1 MISMIS
7 YILKKLIILLG
18 SLFIIITTTFYL
30 IKSIPGD
37 PFTDSQLLPKEVVQ
51 NLISHYGLDEPL
63 YKQYLHYLYKL
74 IRLDFGESLKYEN
87 KSVSQ
92 IIFQGLPI
100 SLSLSITALLC
111 ALCMGIVIGSLVSIY
126 SNRSSKIVFL
136 LYTIIATS
144 LPSFILAF
152 LLQYLFAIYWKIF
165 PIARLDS
172 PLHMVLPVL
181 SLASFPAAFIAKLT
195 HTTMMQT
202 LNKPFIITAIAK
214 GLSPKRIFFDHVL
227 KNSLL
232 PVIAYIGPL
241 SASIFPSSF
250 VIERIFAIPGLG
262 SWLLVSITHRDYMVV
277 LGITIF
283 YSMILLFIVFLVDLI
298 YPLLDPK
305 ICMRE
310 QRYA

>member
-1 MISMIS
+1 MLR
-7 YILKKLIILLG
+7 YVLKKLIILLG

-30 IKSIPGD
+30 VKSIPGD
-37 PFTDSQLLPKEVVQ
+37 PFTDGQLSKEIVR

-63 YKQYLHYLYKL
+63 YKQYLQYLYKL
-74 IRLDFGESLKYEN
+74 MRLDFGESIKYEN

-100 SLSLSITALLC
+100 SFSLSISALFC
-111 ALCMGIVIGSLVSIY
+111 ALCIGILIGSLVSIY
-126 SNRSSKIVFL
+126 SNRSNRLLFL
-136 LYTIIATS
+136 LYIIIATS

-165 PIARLDS
+165 PIARLDGM
-172 PLHMVLPVL
+172 LHMVLPVL
-181 SLASFPAAFIAKLT
+181 SLSSFPAAFVAKLT
-195 HTTMMQT
+195 HTSMMQT
-202 LNKPFIITAIAK
+202 FNKPFIITAKAK
-214 GLSPKRIFFDHVL
+214 GLSPPRIFFNHVL

-241 SASIFPSSF
+241 SASIFPASF

-262 SWLLVSITHRDYMVV
+262 SWLIVSITHRDYMVV

-283 YSMILLFIVFLVDLI
+283 YSMILLFIIFLIDLI
-298 YPLLDPK
+298 YPALDPR

-310 QRYA
+310 KRYA

>member
-1 MISMIS
+1 MIT
-7 YILKKLIILLG
+7 YVLKKLIILLG

-51 NLISHYGLDEPL
+51 SLLSHYGLDEPL
-63 YKQYLHYLYKL
+63 YKQYVHYLCKL
-74 IRLDFGESLKYEN
+74 IRLDFGESIKYEN

-111 ALCMGIVIGSLVSIY
+111 ALGIGILIGSLVSIY
-126 SNRSSKIVFL
+126 SNRSNRIIFL
-136 LYTIIATS
+136 IYTIIATS
-144 LPSFILAF
+144 LPSFLLAF
-152 LLQYLFAIYWKIF
+152 LLQYLFAIHWKIF
-165 PIARLDS
+165 PVARLDS
-172 PLHMVLPVL
+172 IWHMVLPVL
-181 SLASFPAAFIAKLT
+181 SLASFPAAFVAKLT
-195 HTTMMQT
+195 HTSMMQT

-214 GLSPKRIFFDHVL
+214 GLSPRRIFFHHVV

-241 SASIFPSSF
+241 SASIFPASF

-262 SWLLVSITHRDYMVV
+262 SWLIVSITHRDYLVV

-283 YSMILLFIVFLVDLI
+283 YSMLLLLIVFLIDLI
-298 YPLLDPK
+298 YPLLDPR

-310 QRYA
+310 KRYA

>member
-1 MISMIS
+1 MISMIP
-7 YILKKLIILLG
+7 YVLKKLIILLG

-37 PFTDSQLLPKEVVQ
+37 PFTDGQLSQEAVQ

-111 ALCMGIVIGSLVSIY
+111 ALCMGIIIGSLVSIY
-126 SNRSSKIVFL
+126 SSRSSKIIFL

-165 PIARLDS
+165 PLARFDS
-172 PLHMVLPVL
+172 ILHMVLPVL
-181 SLASFPAAFIAKLT
+181 SLASFPTAFIAKLT
-195 HTTMMQT
+195 HTSMMQT
-202 LNKPFIITAIAK
+202 LNKPFIITAMAK

-250 VIERIFAIPGLG
+250 VVERIFAIPGLG

-283 YSMILLFIVFLVDLI
+283 YSMILLFIIFLIDLI
-298 YPLLDPK
+298 YPLLDPR

>member
-1 MISMIS
+1 MVR
-7 YILKKLIILLG
+7 YVLKKLIILLG

-37 PFTDSQLLPKEVVQ
+37 PFTDGQLSKEIVQ

-63 YKQYLHYLYKL
+63 YKQYLQYLYKL
-74 IRLDFGESLKYEN
+74 MRLDFGESIKYEN

-100 SLSLSITALLC
+100 SFSLSISALLC
-111 ALCMGIVIGSLVSIY
+111 ALCIGILIGSLVSIY
-126 SNRSSKIVFL
+126 SNRSNKLLFL
-136 LYTIIATS
+136 LYIIIATS

-172 PLHMVLPVL
+172 MLHMVLPVL
-181 SLASFPAAFIAKLT
+181 SLSSFPAAFVAKLT
-195 HTTMMQT
+195 HTSMMQT
-202 LNKPFIITAIAK
+202 FNKPFIVTARAK
-214 GLSPKRIFFDHVL
+214 GLAPPGIFFNHVL

-241 SASIFPSSF
+241 SASIFPASF

-262 SWLLVSITHRDYMVV
+262 SWLIVSITHRDYMVV

-283 YSMILLFIVFLVDLI
+283 YSMILLFIVFLIDLI
-298 YPLLDPK
+298 YPALDPR

-310 QRYA
+310 KRYA

>member
-1 MISMIS
+1 MIP
-7 YILKKLIILLG
+7 YVLKKLIILLG

-37 PFTDSQLLPKEVVQ
+37 PFTDGQLSQEAVQ

-111 ALCMGIVIGSLVSIY
+111 ALCMGIAIGSLVSIY
-126 SNRSSKIVFL
+126 SSQSSKIIFL

-165 PIARLDS
+165 PLARFDS
-172 PLHMVLPVL
+172 ILHMVLPVL
-181 SLASFPAAFIAKLT
+181 SLASFPTAFIAKLT
-195 HTTMMQT
+195 HASMMQT
-202 LNKPFIITAIAK
+202 LNKPFIITAMAK

-277 LGITIF
+277 LGITLF

-298 YPLLDPK
+298 YPLLDPR

>member
-1 MISMIS
+1 MISMTS
-7 YILKKLIILLG
+7 YVLKKMIILFG

-37 PFTDSQLLPKEVVQ
+37 PFTESQLLPKEVVQ

-74 IRLDFGESLKYEN
+74 IRFDFGESLKYEN

-126 SNRSSKIVFL
+126 SSQSSKIIFL

-152 LLQYLFAIYWKIF
+152 LLQYLFAIHWKIF
-165 PIARLDS
+165 PIARFDS
-172 PLHMVLPVL
+172 ILHMVLPVL
-181 SLASFPAAFIAKLT
+181 SLASFPTAFIAKLT
-195 HTTMMQT
+195 HTSMMQT
-202 LNKPFIITAIAK
+202 LNKPFIITAMAK
-214 GLSPKRIFFDHVL
+214 GLSFKRIFFHHVL

-232 PVIAYIGPL
+232 PVVAYIGPL

-262 SWLLVSITHRDYMVV
+262 SWLLISITHRDYMVV
-277 LGITIF
+277 LGITLF
-283 YSMILLFIVFLVDLI
+283 YSMILLFIVFLIDLI
-298 YPLLDPK
+298 YPFLDPR

>member
-1 MISMIS
+1 MIT
-7 YILKKLIILLG
+7 YVLKKLITLIA

-100 SLSLSITALLC
+100 SIFLSITALLC
-111 ALCMGIVIGSLVSIY
+111 SLCIGIVIGSLVSIY
-126 SNRSSKIVFL
+126 STQSNRTIFL

-152 LLQYLFAIYWKIF
+152 LLQYLFAIYWKVF

-172 PLHMVLPVL
+172 VMHIILPVL

-195 HTTMMQT
+195 HTSMMQT
-202 LNKPFIITAIAK
+202 LNKPFIVTAKAK
-214 GLSPKRIFFDHVL
+214 GLSPKRIFFHHVL

-241 SASIFPSSF
+241 SASIFPASF
-250 VIERIFAIPGLG
+250 VIEKIFAIPGLG
-262 SWLLVSITHRDYMVV
+262 SWLIVSITHRDYMVV

-283 YSMILLFIVFLVDLI
+283 YSMILLFVIFLIDLI
-298 YPLLDPK
+298 YPFLDPR

-310 QRYA
+310 QKYA